1 MIVYNFKLCEGSFE
15 ALLPYLGSL
24 ASSIRSRRLVDGW
37 VLGCVMGAMCYE
49 MCACNWVA
57 RAGETRES
65 GAGVRTISAHYGR
78 DSRDRAVTCHE

>member
-1 MIVYNFKLCEGSFE
+1 M
-15 ALLPYLGSL
+15 
-24 ASSIRSRRLVDGW
+24 DGW

-49 MCACNWVA
+49 MCACINWVA

-78 DSRDRAVTCHE
+78 DSRDRAVTCHESRHVSRGVSSKHCSRDDTRELCTHDMTV